1 MKYSNSENLTDKRP
15 VVYYGWVVIG
25 VGFVTLAI
33 AFGIWYSFSVFFLT
47 IIKDLGWSRGLGA
60 SIFSVFLLSHALAGP
75 LTGFFQDRFGP
86 RMVIPLGALIL
97 ALSLVVTSRS
107 THLWHFYIA
116 YGVFGGGSISL
127 LGFISHA
134 AFLPNWFERKRGLAV
149 GIATSGIGF
158 GMLFIVP
165 LVEKS
170 ITAFGWRT
178 TYLLLAVLVLFLVGP
193 LNLIF
198 SRQSPRDLNLRPDGD
213 SASQKGR
220 PVRSSMVMKIVDTD
234 WASRDW
240 TLRSA
245 SRTYRL
251 WLLWAAFFGQAY
263 AYQGTL
269 LHAISAMVDVGLTR
283 ENAAFYFGIL
293 GIAGSGG
300 KILFGYLSDRLGRE
314 RANTLGGI
322 TAMAG
327 ILSLIGAASIIG
339 PLPILFAL
347 FFGIGY
353 GAAAPLLPS
362 IGADI
367 FIGKSFG
374 LIFAV
379 ISMGGGAGGAAG
391 SYISGVLRDITGTYS
406 ISFTICMISLMI
418 ACSLIW
424 IAGPRKVRRMVRN
437 TESHASLRE

>member
-1 MKYSNSENLTDKRP
+1 MNYSSTEHFTEKRP

-25 VGFVTLAI
+25 IGFVTLGI

-47 IIKDLGWSRGLGA
+47 IIKDLGWSRGLGS

-75 LTGFFQDRFGP
+75 LTGYLQDRFGP
-86 RMVIPLGALIL
+86 RIVIPFGALIL

-116 YGVFGGGSISL
+116 YGVFGGASVSL

-158 GMLFIVP
+158 GMLFLVP

-170 ITAFGWRT
+170 IAAFGWRT
-178 TYLLLAVLVLFLVGP
+178 TYVLLAGIVFFLVGP
-193 LNLIF
+193 LNFIF
-198 SRQSPRDLNLRPDGD
+198 SRQSPGDLNLRPDGD
-213 SASQKGR
+213 STSQKDQSAR
-220 PVRSSMVMKIVDTD
+220 PLMVMKIVDQD
-234 WASRDW
+234 WASKDW
-240 TLRSA
+240 TLQSA
-245 SRTYRL
+245 VRTYRL
-251 WLLWAAFFGQAY
+251 WVLLAAFFCQAY

-283 ENAAFYFGIL
+283 QSAAFHFGIL

-314 RANTLGGI
+314 RANTLGAI
-322 TAMAG
+322 TAVAG
-327 ILSLIGAASIIG
+327 ILSLIGSAFFIG

-347 FFGIGY
+347 FFGLGY

-367 FIGKSFG
+367 FMGKSFG

-379 ISMGGGAGGAAG
+379 ISLGGGAGGAAG
-391 SYISGVLRDITGTYS
+391 SFISGFLRDIIGAYS
-406 ISFTICMISLMI
+406 IPLIICIFSLMLS
-418 ACSLIW
+418 CLFIW
-424 IAGPRKVRRMVRN
+424 IVGPRRVRRMVK
-437 TESHASLRE
+437 SD

>member
-1 MKYSNSENLTDKRP
+1 M
-15 VVYYGWVVIG
+15 IG
-25 VGFVTLAI
+25 IGFVTLGI

-47 IIKDLGWSRGLGA
+47 IIKDLGWSRGLGS

-75 LTGFFQDRFGP
+75 LTGYLQDRFGP
-86 RMVIPLGALIL
+86 RIVIPFGALIL

-116 YGVFGGGSISL
+116 YGVFGGASVSL

-158 GMLFIVP
+158 GMLFLVP

-170 ITAFGWRT
+170 IAAFGWRT
-178 TYLLLAVLVLFLVGP
+178 TYVLLAGIVFFLVGP
-193 LNLIF
+193 LNFIF
-198 SRQSPRDLNLRPDGD
+198 SRQSPGDLNLRPDGD
-213 SASQKGR
+213 STSQKDQSAR
-220 PVRSSMVMKIVDTD
+220 PLMVMKIVDQD
-234 WASRDW
+234 WASKDW
-240 TLRSA
+240 TLQSA
-245 SRTYRL
+245 VRTYRL
-251 WLLWAAFFGQAY
+251 WVLLAAFFCQAY

-283 ENAAFYFGIL
+283 QSAAFHFGIL

-314 RANTLGGI
+314 RANTLGAI
-322 TAMAG
+322 TAVAG
-327 ILSLIGAASIIG
+327 ILSLIGSAFFIG

-347 FFGIGY
+347 FFGLGY

-367 FIGKSFG
+367 FMGKSFG

-379 ISMGGGAGGAAG
+379 ISLGGGAGGAAG
-391 SYISGVLRDITGTYS
+391 SFISGFLRDIIGAYS
-406 ISFTICMISLMI
+406 IPLIICIFSLMLS
-418 ACSLIW
+418 CLFIW
-424 IAGPRKVRRMVRN
+424 IVGPRRVRRMVK
-437 TESHASLRE
+437 SD

>member
-1 MKYSNSENLTDKRP
+1 LNYSNPEYFTEKRP

-25 VGFVTLAI
+25 IGFVTLGV
-33 AFGIWYSFSVFFLT
+33 AFGVWYSFSVFFLT

-60 SIFSVFLLSHALAGP
+60 SIFSVFLLSHALAGL
-75 LTGFFQDRFGP
+75 LTGHFQDRFGP
-86 RMVIPLGALIL
+86 RVVIPFGALIL

-116 YGVFGGGSISL
+116 YGVFGGASVSL
-127 LGFISHA
+127 LGIISHA

-149 GIATSGIGF
+149 GIAMSGIGF
-158 GMLFIVP
+158 GMLFLVP

-170 ITAFGWRT
+170 IAAFGWRT
-178 TYLLLAVLVLFLVGP
+178 TYLLLAGIVFFLVGP

-198 SRQSPRDLNLRPDGD
+198 SRRNPGELNLRPDGD
-213 SASQKGR
+213 YICKNDR
-220 PVRSSMVMKIVDTD
+220 PVFPSMVMKIVDKD
-234 WASRDW
+234 WASKDW

-245 SRTYRL
+245 ARTCRL
-251 WLLWAAFFGQAY
+251 WLLLAAFFCIAY

-283 ENAAFYFGIL
+283 ESAAFYFGIL
-293 GIAGSGG
+293 GVAGSGG
-300 KILFGYLSDRLGRE
+300 KILFGHLSDRLGRE

-322 TAMAG
+322 LAAAG
-327 ILSLIGAASIIG
+327 IVSLIGSAFVIG

-347 FFGIGY
+347 FFGVGY
-353 GAAAPLLPS
+353 GAGVPLFPS

-379 ISMGGGAGGAAG
+379 ISIGGGAGGAVG
-391 SYISGVLRDITGTYS
+391 SFISGILRDVTGAYS
-406 ISFTICMISLMI
+406 IPLIICIFSLMLSCI
-418 ACSLIW
+418 FIW
-424 IAGPRKVRRMVRN
+424 IAGPRRVRRIVRN
-437 TESHASLRE
+437 DKHPK

>member
-1 MKYSNSENLTDKRP
+1 VSSPSNFSNTEHLTEKRP

-25 VGFVTLAI
+25 IGFITLGI
-33 AFGIWYSFSVFFLT
+33 AFGVWYSFSVFFLT
-47 IIKDLGWSRGLGA
+47 IIKELGWSRGLGS

-75 LTGFFQDRFGP
+75 LAGYLQDRFGP
-86 RMVIPLGALIL
+86 RVVIPFGAFIL
-97 ALSLVVTSRS
+97 ALSLIFTSLS
-107 THLWHFYIA
+107 MSLWHFYIA
-116 YGVFGGGSISL
+116 YGVFGGASVSL

-170 ITAFGWRT
+170 IAAFGWRT
-178 TYLLLAVLVLFLVGP
+178 TYVLLAGIVFFLVGP

-198 SRQSPRDLNLRPDGD
+198 SRQSPGDLNLRPDGD
-213 SASQKGR
+213 SASQKDR

-234 WASRDW
+234 WASKDW
-240 TLRSA
+240 TLRRA
-245 SRTYRL
+245 SRTDRL
-251 WLLWAAFFGQAY
+251 WLLLAAFFCLAY

-283 ENAAFYFGIL
+283 ERAAFYFGIL
-293 GIAGSGG
+293 GFAGAGG

-314 RANTLGGI
+314 RAITLGGI
-322 TAMAG
+322 AAVAG
-327 ILSLIGAASIIG
+327 ILSLIGSAFFIG

-347 FFGIGY
+347 FFGLGY
-353 GAAAPLLPS
+353 GAAAPLLPT

-379 ISMGGGAGGAAG
+379 ISIGGGAGGAVG
-391 SYISGVLRDITGTYS
+391 SFLCGVLRDMTGGYS
-406 ISFTICMISLMI
+406 IPLIMCMFSLMLS
-418 ACSLIW
+418 CLFIW
-424 IAGPRKVRRMVRN
+424 IVGPRRVRRMVRN
-437 TESHASLRE
+437 DN

>member
-1 MKYSNSENLTDKRP
+1 
-15 VVYYGWVVIG
+15 
-25 VGFVTLAI
+25 
-33 AFGIWYSFSVFFLT
+33 
-47 IIKDLGWSRGLGA
+47 
-60 SIFSVFLLSHALAGP
+60 
-75 LTGFFQDRFGP
+75 
-86 RMVIPLGALIL
+86 
-97 ALSLVVTSRS
+97 
-107 THLWHFYIA
+107 
-116 YGVFGGGSISL
+116 
-127 LGFISHA
+127 
-134 AFLPNWFERKRGLAV
+134 
-149 GIATSGIGF
+149 
-158 GMLFIVP
+158 
-165 LVEKS
+165 VEKS
-170 ITAFGWRT
+170 IAAFGWRT

-198 SRQSPRDLNLRPDGD
+198 SRQSPENLNLKPDGD
-213 SASQKGR
+213 SASQKDR
-220 PVRSSMVMKIVDTD
+220 PVRSSMVIKIVDTD

-251 WLLWAAFFGQAY
+251 WLLLAAFFCQAY

-283 ENAAFYFGIL
+283 ESAAFYFGIL

-322 TAMAG
+322 AAVAG
-327 ILSLIGAASIIG
+327 ILSLIGAAFFMG

-347 FFGIGY
+347 FFGLGY

-379 ISMGGGAGGAAG
+379 ISIGGGAGGAVG
-391 SYISGVLRDITGTYS
+391 SFISGILRDVTGAYS
-406 ISFTICMISLMI
+406 IPLIICIFSLMLSCI
-418 ACSLIW
+418 FIW
-424 IAGPRKVRRMVRN
+424 IAGPRRVRRIVRN
-437 TESHASLRE
+437 DKHPK

>member
-1 MKYSNSENLTDKRP
+1 MNYSSTEHFTEKRP

-25 VGFVTLAI
+25 IGFVTLGI

-47 IIKDLGWSRGLGA
+47 IIKDLGWSRGLGS

-75 LTGFFQDRFGP
+75 LTGYLQDRFGP
-86 RMVIPLGALIL
+86 RIVIPFGALIL

-116 YGVFGGGSISL
+116 YGVFGGASVSL

-158 GMLFIVP
+158 GMLFLVP

-170 ITAFGWRT
+170 IAAFGWRT
-178 TYLLLAVLVLFLVGP
+178 TYVLLAGIVFFLVGP
-193 LNLIF
+193 LNFIF
-198 SRQSPRDLNLRPDGD
+198 SRQSPGDLNLRPDGD
-213 SASQKGR
+213 STSQKDQSAR
-220 PVRSSMVMKIVDTD
+220 PLMVMKIVDQD
-234 WASRDW
+234 WASKDW
-240 TLRSA
+240 TLQSA
-245 SRTYRL
+245 VRTYRL
-251 WLLWAAFFGQAY
+251 WVLLAAFFCQAY

-283 ENAAFYFGIL
+283 QSAAFHFGIL

-314 RANTLGGI
+314 RANTLGAI
-322 TAMAG
+322 TAVAG
-327 ILSLIGAASIIG
+327 ILSLIGSAFFIG

-347 FFGIGY
+347 FFGLGY

-367 FIGKSFG
+367 FMGKSFG

-379 ISMGGGAGGAAG
+379 ISLGGGAGGAVG
-391 SYISGVLRDITGTYS
+391 SFISGFLRDIIGAYS
-406 ISFTICMISLMI
+406 IPLIICIFSLMLS
-418 ACSLIW
+418 CLFIW
-424 IAGPRKVRRMVRN
+424 IVGPRRVRRMVK
-437 TESHASLRE
+437 SD